1 MSERHFPRPFS
12 PRTRKSIVLAFLTTL
27 VLLALDLGSK
37 EWAIRELSARRVG
50 TPTAVCQ
57 PDQFG
62 YTPTQRI
69 VRPPREIVP
78 GFFEMRYAENCG
90 AAFGF
95 LNDETS
101 VAKNALFY
109 GAAVGC
115 AILLAWMY
123 ATGRGGPAFAL
134 AVPLVV
140 SGAIGNLVDRLRFGY
155 VVDFIRFYGENWQYP
170 TFNVADIGITVGV
183 GLLIIDGIRESKLD
197 REAAKRQEAHER
209 ALAEAGS
216 STEAAD
222 AEAPGSTD
230 EVATEEP
237 PEPTEDPLT
246 GEDEVPTAERTSTEA

>member
-69 VRPPREIVP
+69 VRPPHEIVP

-115 AILLAWMY
+115 ALLLAWMY

-183 GLLIIDGIRESKLD
+183 GLLVIDGIRESKLD
-197 REAAKRQEAHER
+197 REAAKRQEAHEQ
-209 ALAEAGS
+209 ALAEGASTAGAADEGAVA
-216 STEAAD
+216 EAAESD
-222 AEAPGSTD
+222 AAEAP
-230 EVATEEP
+230 EP
-237 PEPTEDPLT
+237 VEDPLT
-246 GEDEVPTAERTSTEA
+246 GEDETPATDPTSTEA